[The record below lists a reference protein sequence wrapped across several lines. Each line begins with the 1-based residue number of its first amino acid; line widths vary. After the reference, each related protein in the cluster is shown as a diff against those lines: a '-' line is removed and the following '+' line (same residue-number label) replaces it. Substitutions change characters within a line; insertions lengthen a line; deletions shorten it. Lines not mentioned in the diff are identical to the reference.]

1 MAKLSY
7 WLGAAVICG
16 SWATATAQNAISAK
30 AGLVQVADG
39 EVLVNDNP
47 IQTKVGLFADL
58 KAGDVLRTGEG
69 RTEVLLTPGAFLRMG
84 DNSRLRMVSTR
95 LSDVRLE
102 VAQGEALVEITEVI
116 GDNAINVRLGN
127 ADFEL
132 TRGGLFGFAADAA
145 RLRVYKG
152 EATAV
157 LPGDKN
163 ERVREGRQLTFTGNA
178 WTQSGFDTKETDA
191 LYRWS
196 QRRAEDVAVA
206 NVSAARQSG
215 NGFDNTSDPI
225 YDAAGYGSG
234 AYGYNG
240 FGYGALGYGGL
251 GYGGMGYGGMGYGG
265 MGYGGMGAFGG
276 NWMFNPYFGMYTF
289 LPFAGT
295 AWSPFG
301 YAFYTPITVMPV
313 YANAPV
319 VQPGTPAVPG
329 KPGKRITP
337 AGNVMRTP
345 AFTSAA
351 ALRTGSVTRGAAVS
365 RGWSGG
371 SGSSGYGAPAA
382 SRGSSA
388 GFSSMST
395 STSSAHASAGSGGGH
410 SAH

>member
-1 MAKLSY
+1 
-7 WLGAAVICG
+7 
-16 SWATATAQNAISAK
+16 
-30 AGLVQVADG
+30 
-39 EVLVNDNP
+39 
-47 IQTKVGLFADL
+47 
-58 KAGDVLRTGEG
+58 
-69 RTEVLLTPGAFLRMG
+69 
-84 DNSRLRMVSTR
+84 
-95 LSDVRLE
+95 LE
-102 VAQGEALVEITEVI
+102 VAQGEALVEITEMI

-132 TRGGLFGFAADAA
+132 TRGGLFAFDADAA

-163 ERVREGRQLTFTGNA
+163 ERVKEGRQLTFTGNA

-215 NGFDNTSDPI
+215 NSFNSYSDPI
-225 YDAAGYGSG
+225 YGAAGYGG
-234 AYGYNG
+234 GGYGYSG
-240 FGYGALGYGGL
+240 FGYGGYGW
-251 GYGGMGYGGMGYGG
+251 GGMGYGGMGYGG
-265 MGYGGMGAFGG
+265 LGAFGG

-319 VQPGTPAVPG
+319 VQPGTPGVPG
-329 KPGKRITP
+329 KPGKVVTP
-337 AGNVMRTP
+337 AGNVVRTP

-351 ALRTGSVTRGAAVS
+351 AMHTGAVTRGAAVS
-365 RGWSGG
+365 HGW
-371 SGSSGYGAPAA
+371 
-382 SRGSSA
+382 
-388 GFSSMST
+388 
-395 STSSAHASAGSGGGH
+395 
-410 SAH
+410 

>member
-1 MAKLSY
+1 MAKLSC

-47 IQTKVGLFADL
+47 IQNKIAVFTDL

-69 RTEVLLTPGAFLRMG
+69 RTELLLTPGAFLRMG

-102 VAQGEALVEITEVI
+102 VVQGEALVEITEVV

-127 ADFEL
+127 AEFEL
-132 TRGGLFGFAADAA
+132 TRGGLFAFDADAV

-163 ERVREGRQLTFTGNA
+163 GRVKEGRQLTFTGNA
-178 WTQSGFDTKETDA
+178 WTQSGFDAKETDA

-215 NGFDNTSDPI
+215 NSFDSYSDPI
-225 YDAAGYGSG
+225 YGAAGYGYG
-234 AYGYNG
+234 GYGYNG
-240 FGYGALGYGGL
+240 FGYGGF
-251 GYGGMGYGGMGYGG
+251 GYGGMGYGG

-319 VQPGTPAVPG
+319 VQPGKPAVPG
-329 KPGKRITP
+329 KPGKVVTP

-351 ALRTGSVTRGAAVS
+351 AMHTGSVTRGAVVN

-371 SGSSGYGAPAA
+371 SGSSGYGARPASSVSRA
-382 SRGSSA
+382 SYSSV
-388 GFSSMST
+388 ST
-395 STSSAHASAGSGGGH
+395 SASSAHASTGSSGGH
-410 SAH
+410 SAR

>member
-1 MAKLSY
+1 MAKLSC

-39 EVLVNDNP
+39 EVLVNDKP
-47 IQTKVGLFADL
+47 IQTKIAVFTDL
-58 KAGDVLRTGEG
+58 KDQDLLRTGEG

-84 DNSRLRMVSTR
+84 DNSSFRMVSTR

-102 VAQGEALVEITEVI
+102 VAQGEALVEITEMI

-132 TRGGLFGFAADAA
+132 TRGGLFAFDADAV

-157 LPGDKN
+157 LPGEKN
-163 ERVREGRQLTFTGNA
+163 ERVKEGRQLTFTGNA

-215 NGFDNTSDPI
+215 NGFNSYSDPI
-225 YDAAGYGSG
+225 YGAAGYGWG
-234 AYGYNG
+234 GYGLNG
-240 FGYGALGYGGL
+240 FGYGGL
-251 GYGGMGYGGMGYGG
+251 GYGGFGYGGMGYGLG
-265 MGYGGMGAFGG
+265 FGG

-289 LPFAGT
+289 LPFGGT

-319 VQPGTPAVPG
+319 VQPVTPGVPG
-329 KPGKRITP
+329 KPGKVVTP
-337 AGNVMRTP
+337 AGNVVRTP

-351 ALRTGSVTRGAAVS
+351 ALHTSAVTRGAVVS
-365 RGWSGG
+365 HGWSGG
-371 SGSSGYGAPAA
+371 SGLGGYGARPA
-382 SRGSSA
+382 SSGSTAGLSSLSTSA
-388 GFSSMST
+388 G
-395 STSSAHASAGSGGGH
+395 SAHAGAPSGGGH
-410 SAH
+410 SVR